1 MAYLKSKTYSEHCQ
15 TSTMK
20 RFAKNS
26 YLAHFSAQLEKIKK
40 ICPPK
45 KREMELSDSKIKKI
59 LIFPEMEP
67 CAFQPKL
74 EEIK

>member
-26 YLAHFSAQLEKIKK
+26 YLAHFSAQARRNKIN
-40 ICPPK
+40 PPQ
-45 KREMELSDSKIKKI
+45 EISFILSGNDPPPPPPPPPL
-59 LIFPEMEP
+59 LIFQEDISE
-67 CAFQPKL
+67 K
-74 EEIK
+74 